1 MENTMKLKL
10 EGYPDR
16 DNATVANVAWAVREI
31 ASANGPTFL
40 VVELS
45 DEVYAQAAGTRGRY
59 VIESRTKFGE
69 GFQHLRVCH
78 PLAGRD
84 GKSVVHYRQRCE
96 RHRPRRCPLNVKKSE
111 VSTFAEVEQALV
123 HFARTG
129 KRDGRLQWRDVTAQ
143 YIKDRNRPAEDD
155 DEITQIVP
163 GG

>member
-1 MENTMKLKL
+1 MKLEL

-40 VVELS
+40 VVELG
-45 DEVYAQAAGTRGRY
+45 DEAYAQAAGTRGRY

-78 PLAGRD
+78 PLTGRD
-84 GKSVVHYRQRCE
+84 GKAVVYYRQQCE
-96 RHRPRRCPLNVKKSE
+96 RHRPRRCPLNIKKSE
-111 VSTFAEVEQALV
+111 VSTLAEVEQALV

-129 KRDGRLQWRDVTAQ
+129 KRDSRLQWRDVTAQ
-143 YIKDRNRPAEDD
+143 YIKDRKRPAEDDD

>member
-1 MENTMKLKL
+1 MKLEL

-40 VVELS
+40 VVELG
-45 DEVYAQAAGTRGRY
+45 DEAYAQAAGTQGRY

-78 PLAGRD
+78 PLTGRD
-84 GKSVVHYRQRCE
+84 GKAVVYYRQQCE
-96 RHRPRRCPLNVKKSE
+96 RHRPRRCPLNIKKSE
-111 VSTFAEVEQALV
+111 VSTLAEVEQALV

-129 KRDGRLQWRDVTAQ
+129 KRDSRLQWRDVTAQ
-143 YIKDRNRPAEDD
+143 YIKDRKRPAEDDD

>member
-1 MENTMKLKL
+1 MKLKL

-40 VVELS
+40 VVELG
-45 DEVYAQAAGTRGRY
+45 DEAYAQAAGTQGRY

-84 GKSVVHYRQRCE
+84 GKAVVYYRQQCE
-96 RHRPRRCPLNVKKSE
+96 RHRPRRCPLNIKKSE
-111 VSTFAEVEQALV
+111 VSTLAEVEQALV

-129 KRDGRLQWRDVTAQ
+129 KRDSRLQWRDVTAQ

-155 DEITQIVP
+155 DDEITQIVP